1 MEEKEKEILDRNY
14 HLLVHNIIL
23 TEEFYNQ
30 LRWNQ
35 VLPDSMIDDIQVCLV
50 RKKSRHGQKHI
61 KFKFKI
67 KKYVISIYSFVSY
80 ILYIIP
86 GADPGGWGAS
96 RPTLKLEKN

>member
-1 MEEKEKEILDRNY
+1 MEENEKEILDRNY

-50 RKKSRHGQKHI
+50 REKKCRHGQKH
-61 KFKFKI
+61 KVKI
-67 KKYVISIYSFVSY
+67 KKYM
-80 ILYIIP
+80 
-86 GADPGGWGAS
+86 
-96 RPTLKLEKN
+96 